1 MNGPETLKSIQV
13 KHTETTDSIEFSP
26 AYKSALDSYN
36 PPVVH
41 ISLDEI
47 QEEGVSP
54 VQRFIESLGD
64 EGAESSI
71 VVMNVRNKE
80 DWEKLHDLYTI
91 KNALAVASQFGV
103 EGEQLV
109 QSLDVVLNNR
119 ELSERIAQNLGVL
132 PYLVVEANE
141 NVLESYRQVGGIDT
155 VIPEGTDMERTLT
168 AAKSALFARSKGPD
182 RLHGRHIAE
191 SLERIAQYVD
201 LLKLEP
207 KSTDTPATLRTLREA
222 IATHEEETG
231 LKIKRLLEA
240 GVGEGRVAIL
250 LHLLGYEVTGIDM
263 SEDRMDRAYQ
273 RMYEQALEF
282 VQENPPRE
290 GSLARMVWDQLD
302 PGQLDAV
309 RSQLRQRLQET
320 QSYHGFEEWQQAR
333 LFAKDSFHLIPGMVQ
348 NMSGVEQQIL
358 GQEVQAAVF
367 AWNTFNF
374 MGGPDQMVYALQR
387 MYDVLPPQGMLYL
400 EVPDPESGV
409 YPAMLQSYYNS
420 HPDAIYG
427 MVESKPNTEG
437 ELYKDD
443 KQKPGAVRYFPT
455 VDELGAYLELA
466 GFTVKQVKRHTI
478 GSGEQEGF
486 DSMTIVAYR
495 NE

>member
-1 MNGPETLKSIQV
+1 MNGSETLKSIQV
-13 KHTETTDSIEFSP
+13 KHTETADSIEFSP

-168 AAKSALFARSKGPD
+168 AAKSALYARQKGPE
-182 RLHGRHIAE
+182 RLQGRHIAE
-191 SLERIAQYVD
+191 SLEWISHYVR
-201 LLKLEP
+201 LSELE
-207 KSTDTPATLRTLREA
+207 KQSTDSPYTLRTMREA
-222 IATHEEETG
+222 IAVHEAETG
-231 LKIKRLLEA
+231 LRINRFLEA
-240 GVGEGRVAIL
+240 GVGEGRVAIML
-250 LHLLGYEVTGIDM
+250 YLLGYDVTGIDM
-263 SEDRMDRAYQ
+263 SEERLNRAYM
-273 RMYEQALEF
+273 RLIEEVEEF
-282 VQENPPRE
+282 SGE
-290 GSLARMVWDQLD
+290 GIPDEDSLARVVWDQLN
-302 PGQLDAV
+302 PGELDT
-309 RSQLRQRLQET
+309 LRKKLRGELT
-320 QSYHGFEEWQQAR
+320 SIDGLGDFEPWQVAR
-333 LFAKDSFHLIPGMVQ
+333 MFAKDRFHMMPGMVQ
-348 NMSGVEQQIL
+348 NVSRVEQQIL

-387 MYDVLPPQGMLYL
+387 MYDVLPPNGMLYL
-400 EVPDPESGV
+400 EVPDPEAGL
-409 YPAMLQSYYNS
+409 YPAMLESYYES

-437 ELYKDD
+437 ELYSNNTE
-443 KQKPGAVRYFPT
+443 QRGAVRYFPT
-455 VDELGAYLELA
+455 IAELGAYVELA
-466 GFTVKQVKRHTI
+466 GFTIKQVKRHTI
-478 GSGEQEGF
+478 GTSEKESF